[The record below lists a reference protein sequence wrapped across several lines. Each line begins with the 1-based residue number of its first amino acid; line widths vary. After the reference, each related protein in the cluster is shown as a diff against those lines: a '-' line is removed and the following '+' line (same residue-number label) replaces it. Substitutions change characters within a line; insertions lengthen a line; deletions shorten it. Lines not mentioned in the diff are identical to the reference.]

1 MARLVL
7 VRHGQSTW
15 NAANRF
21 TGWVDVPLNHVGR
34 QEAIAAAQKISAYPI
49 KVAFTSL
56 LMRAMETAAICLTE
70 GGGALS
76 GKSPVFKHDAGD
88 PDWHGWDLYEGDHSQ
103 EIPIFPVQALD
114 ERNYGQL
121 QGFNKE
127 EMALKVGA
135 ETVHQWRRS
144 YSVRPPGGESL
155 ADTVDRTVPFFR
167 DRILKHLTNGED
179 VLVAAHGNSLRAV
192 IMHLDRL
199 TPDQVVQLE
208 LATGVPIVYD
218 IDAQGGVIDKLILG

>member
-1 MARLVL
+1 MATLIL

-15 NAANRF
+15 NASNRF

-34 QEAIAAAQKISAYPI
+34 EQAIAAAQKISVYPV

-70 GGGALS
+70 GGGVLS
-76 GKSPVFKHDAGD
+76 GKSPVFKHDADD
-88 PDWHGWDLYEGDHSQ
+88 PDWHGWDLYDGDHSQ

-135 ETVHQWRRS
+135 EKVHQWRRS
-144 YSVRPPGGESL
+144 YSTRPPGGESL
-155 ADTVDRTVPFFR
+155 EDTVARTVPFFR
-167 DRILKHLTNGED
+167 DRILTHLMAGES

-192 IMHLDRL
+192 IMHLDQL
-199 TPDQVVQLE
+199 TPDQVVNLE
-208 LATGVPIVYD
+208 LATGVPIVYE
-218 IDAQGGVIDKLILG
+218 IDPQGNVTDKTILT

>member
-1 MARLVL
+1 MAKLIL

-15 NAANRF
+15 NAENRF

-34 QEAIAAAQKISAYPI
+34 EQAIAAAHKISVYPI

-70 GGGALS
+70 AGGQLR
-76 GKSPVFKHDAGD
+76 GKSPVFKHDASD
-88 PDWHGWDLYEGDHSQ
+88 PDWHGWDRYEGDHSQ
-103 EIPIFPVQALD
+103 EIPIFPVVALD

-144 YSVRPPGGESL
+144 YSTRPPGGESL
-155 ADTVDRTVPFFR
+155 EDTVARTVPFFR
-167 DRILKHLTNGED
+167 DRILKHLISEEN
-179 VLVAAHGNSLRAV
+179 VLVAAHGNSLRAI

-199 TPDQVVQLE
+199 TPDEVVDLE
-208 LATGVPIVYD
+208 LATGIPIVYD
-218 IDAQGGVIDKLILG
+218 INREGTVTDKVTLT